1 MALQDYCDE
10 LRNYF
15 IHDYDEDIYLD
26 TYTISDGAITPF
38 DFIETDQYFRIV
50 GSMFN
55 DGIYK
60 NTTSLELVDE
70 VFTGAVWAMYVPP
83 NFLEIVAEADSYLTA
98 NPDSTITSESFG
110 GYSYNKAFGNNANLF
125 DYLPKSISQK
135 LICYRKLRI

>member
-15 IHDYDEDIYLD
+15 IHDYDDDIYLD
-26 TYTISDGAITPF
+26 IYTISDGAITPF

-55 DGIYK
+55 DGVYK

-83 NFLEIVAEADSYLTA
+83 NFLVIVAEADAYLTA

-110 GYSYNKAFGNNANLF
+110 GYSYNKASGNNGGLLS
-125 DYLPKSISQK
+125 YLPKSISDK
-135 LICYRKLRI
+135 LKVYRKLRI